1 MANKYVSEG
10 AELRCNSGSKTSKLQ
25 VTSQNKVKLEGKY
38 QATEKDKTLMGN
50 FGSCSLCNG
59 NTCVPSLQKW
69 KITSNKPTTFQAPL
83 LLENSYIQCSVGGII
98 EITNPNQKT
107 LKEGG
112 GDDELDK
119 YYPVLKGDVIFVN
132 GYHSNPLENWEQTLY
147 NAILDKVHE
156 EGEGLQGES
165 VNEHNHTDAN
175 DMFTNRELRDVLPE
189 NARQDKIEQELK
201 RQNPTKKRYLQKI
214 ETIVKSTEFVQ
225 TFPDYWNP
233 IVFPKIK
240 EFVLKKI
247 QNLEKEKLAFNNK
260 LEKFWN
266 YWNDL
271 SNKYKG
277 SQKYCEAFNSVGRD
291 HYINGSHGLAS
302 SAAHRIDHGIAL
314 GYKWASENWQV
325 YPKKMIKSDAPMSKL
340 SFTPTYRPITVV
352 GHSQGAAMGTGVAL
366 GIMYYAKEIGWD
378 KIALNVI
385 YLGVNQPQGLHG
397 EEYENLIH
405 DKKNVYD
412 LDAIMINWGEKEQE
426 GKLLDV
432 IAQLFSPRYGKLHK
446 KRGIYEHLKA
456 ILADWEAYKSRCVQF
471 TFSNDRGDM
480 VIRDGDI
487 PEIKSACDPD
497 RNTDVFH
504 LHYAGRTVSAKNDK
518 GSPKM
523 KHKQL
528 GYGGGF
534 MKWYDYMANRRFN
547 TLEKDEKPPKDAP
560 KDYQP
565 KKRGDIE
572 EWGDYNSV
580 ATACMMAFDKYVR
593 NKVAYERLYGRFD
606 IASMLKKTR
615 ETAADLATVGWDIVG
630 EVFSVREQ
638 TAYEKLLGVL
648 LPGVYVG
655 KKAGKVIHNKIE
667 RTSAWKEQVKSFVI
681 TYTYYIEYLRR
692 YASLDSAQ
700 LYAHFAPVAYINY
713 EEMLTDFPN
722 APKGTDAKKET
733 IFDRINKAGEDIFYK
748 IDEQKVSKDSNGKV
762 YKTFNERKN
771 AYKKAVKNLEKRM
784 LSTSIIDTPYIHNVI
799 KAYVKNDKE
808 AFKKLYKEPKYVSPK
823 QKRNEKK

>member
-1 MANKYVSEG
+1 MANKYVVKQ
-10 AELRCNSGSKTSKLQ
+10 AKLRCSAGSTEAQLDVNSQKSLKA
-25 VTSQNKVKLEGKY
+25 EGKL
-38 QATEKDKTLMGN
+38 QATEKDKMLLNT
-50 FGSCSLCNG
+50 FGSCAMCNG
-59 NTCVPSLQKW
+59 NSCVPSLQDW
-69 KITSNKPTTFQAPL
+69 KVTSNKRTIAGKRL
-83 LLENSYIQCSVGGII
+83 LLESSYIECAKGGS
-98 EITNPNQKT
+98 ITVSNPNQKT

-119 YYPVLKGDVIFVN
+119 YYPILKGDVIFVN

-165 VNEHNHTDAN
+165 VNEQNHTDAN
-175 DMFTNRELRDVLPE
+175 DMFTNKELRKILPE
-189 NARQDKIEQELK
+189 NASQQKIEQELK
-201 RQNPTKKRYLQKI
+201 RENPTKKEFQ
-214 ETIVKSTEFVQ
+214 TIINSAEFVQ

-233 IVFPKIK
+233 IAFAKIK
-240 EFVLKKI
+240 GFVLKKM

-314 GYKWASENWQV
+314 GYKWASENWQI
-325 YPKKMIKSDAPMSKL
+325 YPKKMIKSDAPMSQL

-378 KIALNVI
+378 EMALNVI
-385 YLGVNQPQGLHG
+385 YLGVNQPQGLHSQ
-397 EEYENLIH
+397 EYEDLIH

-426 GKLLDV
+426 GKLLDI
-432 IAQLFSPRYGKLHK
+432 IAQLFSKKYGKLHK
-446 KRGIYEHLKA
+446 QRGIYEHLKA
-456 ILADWEAYKSRCVQF
+456 ILKDWDAYKERCVQF

-504 LHYAGRTVSAKNDK
+504 LHYAGRTVSAKSDK

-547 TLEKDEKPPKDAP
+547 TLEKDEKPPKKAP

-572 EWGDYNSV
+572 EWDDYNSV
-580 ATACMMAFDKYVR
+580 ATACMVAFDRYVK

-606 IASMLKKTR
+606 IVSMIKKTKS
-615 ETAADLATVGWDIVG
+615 TAVDLATIGWDTVR
-630 EVFSVREQ
+630 EVFTVREQ
-638 TAYEKLLGVL
+638 TIFDGLLL
-648 LPGVYVG
+648 TLIPMAYVG
-655 KKAGKVIHNKIE
+655 KKAGTVAHSKIKS
-667 RTSAWKEQVKSFVI
+667 TSAWKEQVKNFVI

-713 EEMLTDFPN
+713 EEMLTDFPE
-722 APKGTDAKKET
+722 DAYGRFT
-733 IFDRINKAGEDIFYK
+733 IFDRINKVGENIFYRLS
-748 IDEQKVSKDSNGKV
+748 DEQLNKDDQGNAITNPQGK
-762 YKTFNERKN
+762 FERLQELL
-771 AYKKAVKNLEKRM
+771 KKIEKRM
-784 LSTSIIDTPYIHNVI
+784 LSTSVIDTPYIHNVI

-823 QKRNEKK
+823 